1 MMQPTIIDVTDLC
14 RSLSLV
20 MAGILTACSEKHASM
35 NPTKSIIE
43 DETTP
48 SWVRFCVA
56 SELSSCLCVV
66 PLPRPE

>member
-35 NPTKSIIE
+35 NRTREKILQPK
-43 DETTP
+43 
-48 SWVRFCVA
+48 A
-56 SELSSCLCVV
+56 SLKMKRLEAGFVFV
-66 PLPRPE
+66 